1 MAYKEITDMNGTN
14 TTMTDIFTYSADVVP
29 IFVPLVLFSIFLISV
44 LGSYFASK
52 RATGRG
58 DFPASFAVGSWLT
71 AIISI
76 VFSLIPNFIRTGTV
90 IFCVALAILGS
101 IWLYISRMDKS
112 L

>member
-1 MAYKEITDMNGTN
+1 MSDLNGTN
-14 TTMTDIFTYSADVVP
+14 TTITDLFTHSADVVP
-29 IFVPLVLFSIFLISV
+29 IFVPLILLSVFLIAT
-44 LGSYFASK
+44 LGSYFAQQ
-52 RATGRG
+52 RASGRG

-76 VFSLIPNFIRTGTV
+76 VFSLIPNFIRSGTV

-101 IWLYISRMDKS
+101 IWLYVSRMDNS